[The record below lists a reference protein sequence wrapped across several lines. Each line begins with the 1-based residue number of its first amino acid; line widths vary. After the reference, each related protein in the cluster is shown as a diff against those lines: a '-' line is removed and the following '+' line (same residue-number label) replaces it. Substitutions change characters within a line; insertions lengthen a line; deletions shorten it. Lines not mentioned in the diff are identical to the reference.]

1 MRHKTSA
8 AWVALLLAGTSTQVL
23 AQASESSP
31 ERQGGL
37 EEIIV
42 TATKRSENIQ
52 NVPVA
57 ITAIT
62 SSGLSNQGAF
72 ETIDLNHIM
81 PNLQVNSSYGS
92 QQPNFTLRGI
102 GVGTEYNANA
112 ASPVGVY
119 VDEVYQ
125 TFRSS
130 HGQQLFDLDR
140 IEVVKGPQGTLY
152 GRNTTGGA
160 VNFYT
165 RRPGLRG
172 DNGYV
177 AASFANYN
185 RRSFE
190 GGLELTPIDGVLG
203 IRVAGT
209 FVDTDPWMRNR
220 LPAGVNLTSPAI
232 TQPFGNLNTGIDP
245 GGLRTYAYRGT
256 VRFAPSDSLDITLK
270 GYASKAEG
278 GVAAPI
284 SNGVTPGTDTI
295 SLRTTAFAGLYTPAL
310 APFLPPDYSRTGNG
324 LNVQEVQNDTLGK
337 AVSRAEGVVLNVT
350 AQLADD
356 LKLVSI
362 TGYDSGRYLQS
373 QTDCDGTPYRTCS
386 TGYSSHFRAF
396 NQDLRLD
403 LKSGPLQLIVGA
415 YYGWDRIVSD
425 NTPQSFLFLRDV
437 TKQFGLPPTYFNPG
451 GALLPTS
458 LPTGIDATQHYVQ
471 TRTSKALYGEAA
483 FEVTPSVTVT
493 GGLRYT
499 MDRFSYTDALTTFYD
514 DTGAARLYPVSGYMV
529 GGQYAPFLVG
539 VSPGTVTPLNTRA
552 SSNKFTGRA
561 IVDWKVTQGVLAYA
575 SYSRGYRGG
584 TFNGLA
590 FQGADQVYFVPPE
603 KVDAF
608 EIGLKSRFMD
618 NRLQLNLAAFHYDY
632 AGQQG
637 QLVDQNATSN
647 LVSLDGKVTGFEA
660 ELEFAV
666 TDRLL
671 LSAGLG
677 LLDSKYDSGNC
688 AGKVFTGPQSGNCLH
703 AVNGSVIDVGG
714 NPFPYAAKSSANLSF
729 DWTALDTGSGKLKLY
744 GSGAYIGHYQY
755 DLFGDYSNAPG
766 LGSATLV
773 AGGGKYWLF
782 DARASYVTEH
792 WTLSVYGKNL
802 TNKVYYPFGINIEA
816 FFGSDYRTRGEPRMY
831 GVELSAKF

>member
-1 MRHKTSA
+1 MTYISPSKLA
-8 AWVALLLAGTSTQVL
+8 AVLLAGTSIPAL
-23 AQASESSP
+23 AQSAGDAAAPQS
-31 ERQGGL
+31 GL

-42 TATKRSENIQ
+42 TATKRAENLQ

-62 SSGLSNQGAF
+62 SSALSNQGAF

-165 RRPGLRG
+165 RRPDLRG
-172 DNGYV
+172 ENGYV
-177 AASFANYN
+177 TASYGNYN

-190 GGLELTPIDGVLG
+190 GGLEITPIEGVLG
-203 IRVAGT
+203 IRVAGS

-220 LPAGVNLTSPAI
+220 LATGINLTSPAI
-232 TQPFGNLNTGIDP
+232 TQPYGNLNTGIDP

-256 VRFAPSDSLDITLK
+256 VRFAPNDGLDITLK

-284 SNGVTPGTDTI
+284 STGVTPGTDTI

-310 APFLPPDYSRTGNG
+310 TPFLPADYSRAANG
-324 LNVQEVQNDTLGK
+324 LNAQEIQSDTLGK
-337 AVSRAEGVVLNVT
+337 AVSRAEGVVLNVS
-350 AQLADD
+350 AHLAEN

-386 TGYSSHFRAF
+386 TGYSSHFKAF
-396 NQDLRLD
+396 NQDLRVD
-403 LKSGPLQLIVGA
+403 FQSGPLKMILGA

-437 TKQFGLPPTYFNPG
+437 TKQLGLPPTYFNPG

-458 LPTGIDATQHYVQ
+458 LPTGISATQHYVQ

-483 FEVTPSVTVT
+483 FEIIPSVTLT

-499 MDRFSYTDALTTFYD
+499 VDHFSYTDALTTFYD
-514 DTGAARLYPVSGYMV
+514 DTGAPRLYAVSGYQV
-529 GGQYAPFLVG
+529 GGQFAPYLIG
-539 VSPGTVTPLNTRA
+539 VSPGTASPLNNYA
-552 SSNKFTGRA
+552 SSKKFTGRA
-561 IVDWKVTQGVLAYA
+561 IADWKITDGVLAYA

-590 FQGADQVYFVPPE
+590 FQGAGQVYFVPPE

-608 EIGLKSRFMD
+608 EVGLKSRFLD
-618 NRLQLNLAAFHYDY
+618 NRLQVNLAAFYY
-632 AGQQG
+632 NYFGQQG

-647 LVSLDGKVTGFEA
+647 LVALDGKVTGFEA
-660 ELEFAV
+660 ELEFAA

-677 LLDSKYDSGNC
+677 LLDSKYNSGNC
-688 AGKVFTGPQSGNCLH
+688 AGRTFAGPQSGNCLH

-714 NPFPYAAKSSANLSF
+714 NPFPYAAKSSINMSF
-729 DWTALDTGSGKLKLY
+729 NWDAVDIGKGRLKLF
-744 GSGAYIGHYQY
+744 GSAAYIGHYHY
-755 DLFGDYSNAPG
+755 DLFGDYSKAPG
-766 LGSATLV
+766 LGSATLA
-773 AGGGKYWLF
+773 AGGGNYWLL
-782 DARASYVTEH
+782 DSRISYVTDG

-802 TNKVYYPFGINIEA
+802 TNKVYYPFGINIEG

-831 GVELSAKF
+831 GVEVAAKF